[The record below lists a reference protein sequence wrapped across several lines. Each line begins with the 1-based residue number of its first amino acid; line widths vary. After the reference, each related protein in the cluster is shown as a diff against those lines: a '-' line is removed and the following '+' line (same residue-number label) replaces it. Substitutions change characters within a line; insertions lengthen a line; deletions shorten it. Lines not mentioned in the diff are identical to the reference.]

1 MRTSKTSLQLISAVG
16 EKIQP
21 DSSNLGSWYKKY
33 VLGHTER
40 LALDLDLVRKYARS
54 GDALLDIGS
63 VPPLL
68 LGALKQL
75 GYKVQGVDIAPD
87 RFMRSL
93 STLSI
98 PVTRCNIET
107 ERLPF
112 PDHSFDLV
120 TFNEIFEHLRID
132 LIFTLSEILRVTK
145 HNGILLLS
153 TPNLKS
159 LSGIINFIA
168 RSKACSCQEGIFD
181 EYLKLSTLG
190 HMGHVREY
198 TPREVSEFL
207 GRIGWH
213 VQKLI
218 FRGRY
223 SGYVRNCI
231 TSVLVQMKP
240 FVTVVATR
248 H

>member
-1 MRTSKTSLQLISAVG
+1 MRTSKTSLQLVSAVG

-21 DSSNLGSWYKKY
+21 DSSNLLSWYKNY

-40 LALDLDLVRKYARS
+40 LALDLDLVRKYAQS

-75 GYKVQGVDIAPD
+75 EYRVQGVDIAPE
-87 RFMRSL
+87 RFES
-93 STLSI
+93 SFTKHGI
-98 PVTRCNIET
+98 PVAKCNIET

-112 PDHSFDLV
+112 PDHAFDLV
-120 TFNEIFEHLRID
+120 TFNEIFEHLRIN
-132 LIFTLSEILRVTK
+132 LVFTMSEVLRVTK
-145 HNGILLLS
+145 HNGTLLLS

-207 GRIGWH
+207 ARIGWH
-213 VQKLI
+213 VQKFI
-218 FRGRY
+218 YRGRY
-223 SGYVRNCI
+223 SGHVRNCI
-231 TSVLVQMKP
+231 TNVLVQMKP